1 MELGKI
7 ITQKFVEYNGKKP
20 NHVQIQIIKFF
31 VEAYLQGYGDGLQAS
46 YDK

>member
-7 ITQKFVEYNGKKP
+7 ITQKFVEYNGKNP
-20 NHVQIQIIKFF
+20 SHVQIRIIKFF
-31 VEAYLQGYGDGLQAS
+31 VEAYLQGYSDGLQAS